1 MIRVAA
7 GYFGELPLPQWSA
20 HCVAVQFSL
29 SPERLSETEILNAGH
44 ASAGRLAAELLR
56 RVRRM
61 YPLASVCLA
70 FNPRLSLSSTLIQ
83 TVLATAEQY
92 APEYTDASPP
102 TGPAETEHG
111 AWIFTD
117 NQGKTPLAYML
128 RADTIDWCPPAHL
141 GFLVGD
147 DAAIERQFLDASFG
161 HSASIP
167 IASCEP
173 VTKIAYFFASP
184 VSPALYAFTELATA
198 KLAQAPTRETK
209 RELVEKSERIGL
221 LGYHAGDVLFLL
233 QALALEQGKHPFTG
247 VVVPRDFA
255 DIVAYL
261 SPHLRCFVVDQP
273 VPQRGDYFVSD
284 EYAVLREYI
293 TLLQWQGVS
302 IDQFFWHPLR
312 PCFRDSIL
320 VHSRHHLREMTALAI
335 GGSGHELR
343 PLPVMSEASLKD
355 FACARPRPGRVI
367 VQFDAGWGLK
377 GFPADRRGE
386 LLRLL
391 QEVGYDPILL
401 GRAESAAPGVPAVP
415 YTDLRSFRSLLDTAE
430 ALIGCDSFPAHFAN
444 QYGVPTLTLF
454 GSTRPSNA
462 RGMDGVRY
470 RTLHHPMPCV
480 PCAGQTYCLIDKGTS
495 CYAMP
500 TAGEVVQA
508 LGAMLAAVSRQMPA
522 KTPGN
527 TPGTEISDNDS
538 QG

>member
-7 GYFGELPLPQWSA
+7 GYFGELPLPQWSPQSI
-20 HCVAVQFSL
+20 AVQFSL

-61 YPLASVCLA
+61 YPQASACLA
-70 FNPRLSLSSTLIQ
+70 FNPRLALSSALIQ
-83 TVLATAEQY
+83 KVLTTAERY
-92 APEYTDASPP
+92 APEPAGVSPP
-102 TGPAETEHG
+102 ADPAEPEPG
-111 AWIFTD
+111 VWIFTD
-117 NQGKTPLAYML
+117 NQGKAPLAYML

-147 DAAIERQFLDASFG
+147 NAEVERQFLDASFG
-161 HSASIP
+161 PGGFIP
-167 IASCEP
+167 IASCDP
-173 VTKIAYFFASP
+173 VTEIAYSFASP
-184 VSPALYAFTELATA
+184 VSPALYDFTVLATA
-198 KLAQAPTRETK
+198 KLAQAQTREAK

-233 QALALEQGKHPFTG
+233 QALALEQGNHPFTG

-255 DIVAYL
+255 DIVDYL
-261 SPHLRCFVVDQP
+261 SPHLRCFVVEQP
-273 VPQRGDYFVSD
+273 VPQRGDYVVSD
-284 EYAVLREYI
+284 EYAVLREYV
-293 TLLQWQGVS
+293 TLLQLQGVS
-302 IDQFFWHPLR
+302 VDRFFWHPLR

-343 PLPVMSEASLKD
+343 PLPLMSEASRRD
-355 FACARPRPGRVI
+355 FARARPLPGRVI

-377 GFPADRRGE
+377 GFPAERRGE

-401 GRAESAAPGVPAVP
+401 GRAESAAPGVRAVP
-415 YTDLRSFRSLLDTAE
+415 YTDLHAFRSLLDTAE

-462 RGMDGVRY
+462 RGMDSVRY
-470 RTLHHPMPCV
+470 LALHHPMPCV

-500 TAGEVVQA
+500 TAGEVVHA
-508 LGAMLAAVSRQMPA
+508 LEAMLAAVSRQMRTKKPG
-522 KTPGN
+522 KTPGKQR
-527 TPGTEISDNDS
+527 SDNDS
-538 QG
+538 QN